1 MDTGRPV
8 DTMDTLDDSNKLN
21 IVSRASLVAL
31 LNWKMWQF
39 LASPKNSRLAM
50 LWNKLVFTWKA
61 FECVLIAYSRL
72 HFLVCLHTC
81 QQCSLLDKMH
91 QATMRNICN
100 KVILKNMWYYIIRT
114 FICPVELCTPPV
126 NKFLFL
132 VCRKAA
138 SICNCVHKVYLMRAG
153 TPKFQLNFI
162 SHFHI
167 VSV

>member
-1 MDTGRPV
+1 MSPGLPTCDLHPVSISASATHPLSLRGTIGGKKSGIGRRKKLSLCTSIVHPFISYPLHRVMDTGRPV

-81 QQCSLLDKMH
+81 QQCSLPQVFFCD
-91 QATMRNICN
+91 N
-100 KVILKNMWYYIIRT
+100 
-114 FICPVELCTPPV
+114 
-126 NKFLFL
+126 
-132 VCRKAA
+132 
-138 SICNCVHKVYLMRAG
+138 
-153 TPKFQLNFI
+153 
-162 SHFHI
+162 
-167 VSV
+167 